1 MMLKGLKKLNLWFK
15 FFIPM
20 KDRIQGKLM
29 TSLDNKDKLAVV
41 EEKKTLLIKTKLR
54 QKCILLRRSIV
65 NIFYWEGVL

>member
-1 MMLKGLKKLNLWFK
+1 
-15 FFIPM
+15 M

-29 TSLDNKDKLAVV
+29 TSLDNKDKLAEV

-65 NIFYWEGVL
+65 NVFY